1 MRNNF
6 INLLEALRGLK
17 KNLVFL
23 LSALGVVMAFI
34 GAHLLNIEHPAQPPA
49 FEPAISPYQSAVYA
63 TGMIESSQGS
73 GINISTYAEVAA
85 VVSKVWV
92 REGDVVKAHQ
102 LLMTLDDSVQRE
114 NVDQLS
120 SQVQVA
126 LGQLNELKAQ
136 PRAEVLSVVN
146 AQHVLALSEL
156 KNLQDQ
162 YDKRQNT
169 YEMDANAITQDA
181 LDNAMNLVLQ
191 ARANEQVALRQLN
204 LTQSGAWSYDIR
216 NQRHQYEALQ
226 KSYAAAKALDQK
238 YFIKAKSDGVVLSI
252 NTPVG
257 GFVSSQGS
265 YNPYTQG
272 YEPVMV
278 LSTQQSTLSVRCFV
292 DEILISK
299 LPLGPEMRAQMSLRG
314 TNLKIP
320 LKFQRIQPLVSTKIQ
335 LSNQRLEKVDLR
347 VLPILFTFE
356 TQGLPSL
363 YPGQMVDVY
372 IGKQ

>member
-120 SQVQVA
+120 SQAVSYTH
-126 LGQLNELKAQ
+126 LTL
-136 PRAEVLSVVN
+136 PT
-146 AQHVLALSEL
+146 
-156 KNLQDQ
+156 
-162 YDKRQNT
+162 KR
-169 YEMDANAITQDA
+169 I
-181 LDNAMNLVLQ
+181 V
-191 ARANEQVALRQLN
+191 
-204 LTQSGAWSYDIR
+204 
-216 NQRHQYEALQ
+216 
-226 KSYAAAKALDQK
+226 
-238 YFIKAKSDGVVLSI
+238 
-252 NTPVG
+252 
-257 GFVSSQGS
+257 
-265 YNPYTQG
+265 
-272 YEPVMV
+272 
-278 LSTQQSTLSVRCFV
+278 
-292 DEILISK
+292 
-299 LPLGPEMRAQMSLRG
+299 
-314 TNLKIP
+314 
-320 LKFQRIQPLVSTKIQ
+320 
-335 LSNQRLEKVDLR
+335 
-347 VLPILFTFE
+347 
-356 TQGLPSL
+356 
-363 YPGQMVDVY
+363 
-372 IGKQ
+372 